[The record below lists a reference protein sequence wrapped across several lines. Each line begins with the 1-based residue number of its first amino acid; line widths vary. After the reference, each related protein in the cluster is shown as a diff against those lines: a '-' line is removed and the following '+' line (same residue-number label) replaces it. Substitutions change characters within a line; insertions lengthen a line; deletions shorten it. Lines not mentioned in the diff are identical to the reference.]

1 MSRNQYAIARRSI
14 WYMLRTLL
22 SVALVIVLCL
32 GAFVTAMHISNIY
45 ILVTEG
51 LELRAEY
58 VLQGGEITAL
68 TEYFSEE
75 FVAKDPALYDGA
87 YADFKVTNF
96 IYKLE
101 IKNLFAL
108 PWHRTATVKVYEKML
123 SVSGTPNEG
132 TPEGAVLPEWPAAL
146 YNVKLTKTDGRW
158 YISDMLLLMNAPEE
172 QPLPTPD
179 YSLLPSPTPEA

>member
-32 GAFVTAMHISNIY
+32 GVFVTAMHISNIY

-101 IKNLFAL
+101 IKSLFAL
-108 PWHRTATVKVYEKML
+108 P
-123 SVSGTPNEG
+123 GTEP
-132 TPEGAVLPEWPAAL
+132 PP
-146 YNVKLTKTDGRW
+146 
-158 YISDMLLLMNAPEE
+158 
-172 QPLPTPD
+172 
-179 YSLLPSPTPEA
+179 